1 MFFQDFLGGLTW
13 KSDGDNCEGE
23 KNAEPIKYR
32 EDNALRKGVKGVNKL
47 QFSIATK
54 GDHLIH
60 LLQLARDDPKP

>member
-1 MFFQDFLGGLTW
+1 MVTIV
-13 KSDGDNCEGE
+13 KE
-23 KNAEPIKYR
+23 KKMLNQLKYR

-60 LLQLARDDPKP
+60 LLQLARDDPKPGNCT